1 MFEVELEKIVFYPPS
16 KGYAILLKEI
26 GGNRQLPVIVGAF
39 EAQSI
44 ALALEKVKMPRPM
57 THDLFANVMKEL
69 ELLIGK
75 VVVTDLVGGTFY
87 GKIYATKSDTKEM
100 LEIDSRPSD
109 AIALALRMGAPIY
122 IEEKVMLKLEKS
134 RSPKSEEAMAGSP
147 EIENLTELLELK
159 NDLQE
164 AVEREDYEL
173 AAKLRDKIK
182 KLEKDSNSN

>member
-1 MFEVELEKIVFYPPS
+1 MFEVGLEKIVFYPPS
-16 KGYAILLKEI
+16 KGYAILLNEV

-39 EAQSI
+39 EAQAI

-69 ELLIGK
+69 ELLIRR
-75 VVVTDLVGGTFY
+75 VVVTDLIGGTFY
-87 GKIYATKSDTKEM
+87 AKIYATRGDTKKM

-122 IEEKVMLKLEKS
+122 IEEKVMVKLEKS
-134 RSPKSEEAMAGSP
+134 RSQKSEESVEETP

-159 NDLQE
+159 NELQE

-182 KLEKDSNSN
+182 KLEKDSNNN